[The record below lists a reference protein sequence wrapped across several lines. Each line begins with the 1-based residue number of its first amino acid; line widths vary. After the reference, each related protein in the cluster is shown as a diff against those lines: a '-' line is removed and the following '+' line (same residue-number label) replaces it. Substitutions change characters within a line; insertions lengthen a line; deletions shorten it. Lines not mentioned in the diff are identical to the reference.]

1 MLTLITGEPGAGK
14 TALAVSLL
22 MEEVG
27 NRPLFVMG
35 IPELKISHQPTPPI
49 AEWTEQV
56 ALPEDPTL
64 TRPVF
69 TFPPNAIIVI
79 DEAQNVYRP
88 RSAASKVPD
97 IVAAFETHRHT
108 GVDFWLITQGPHLID
123 SNIKSLIGRHL
134 HIRNMALGRQLYE
147 WSECGDPKSK
157 ASRDVAAR
165 KRYTLPKKAF
175 EQYKS
180 ASLHL
185 KQSKRIPGYV
195 WLLGAALVAMLALG
209 WLSFRSISN
218 KMDPDAGKPAPANA
232 QASPDAAP
240 ALPTATATPQA
251 AVTAASLFEAENP
264 RLAGRPETAPA
275 YDQMRQVRQMPQAV
289 AFIANRHT
297 CHAYTQ
303 QGTRIQMTEAQCR
316 EEMNAPRFNPYVEV
330 AREAPAPVAKAEA
343 MPTQREQG
351 GSIQMLGDSSHK
363 PNMFDRHR
371 QDSPAEKRQ
380 EDRS

>member
-1 MLTLITGEPGAGK
+1 MSIQSVFFATQAGPVRRHLHRRS
-14 TALAVSLL
+14 TDRRSAQS
-22 MEEVG
+22 G
-27 NRPLFVMG
+27 D
-35 IPELKISHQPTPPI
+35 
-49 AEWTEQV
+49 TE
-56 ALPEDPTL
+56 
-64 TRPVF
+64 
-69 TFPPNAIIVI
+69 
-79 DEAQNVYRP
+79 NVYRP

-165 KRYTLPKKAF
+165 KRYKLPKKAF

-185 KQSKRIPGYV
+185 KQSKSIPGYV
-195 WLLGAALVAMLALG
+195 WLLGGALAAVLALG
-209 WLSFRSISN
+209 WLSFRSISD

-232 QASPDAAP
+232 QASPSAAP
-240 ALPTATATPQA
+240 PLPTATATPQPV
-251 AVTAASLFEAENP
+251 VTAASLFEAENP
-264 RLAGRPETAPA
+264 RLAGRPETAPQ
-275 YDQMRQVRQMPQAV
+275 YDGVRQVRQMPQAA

-297 CHAYTQ
+297 CQAYTQ
-303 QGTRIQMTEAQCR
+303 QGTRIQMSEEQCR
-316 EEMNAPRFNPYVEV
+316 EEMNAPRFNPYIEV
-330 AREAPAPVAKAEA
+330 SREAPAPVAKVEA
-343 MPTQREQG
+343 MPAQREQG
-351 GSIQMLGDSSHK
+351 GNIQMLGDSSHK

-380 EDRS
+380 DSRS

>member
-1 MLTLITGEPGAGK
+1 M
-14 TALAVSLL
+14 
-22 MEEVG
+22 
-27 NRPLFVMG
+27 
-35 IPELKISHQPTPPI
+35 
-49 AEWTEQV
+49 
-56 ALPEDPTL
+56 
-64 TRPVF
+64 
-69 TFPPNAIIVI
+69 
-79 DEAQNVYRP
+79 
-88 RSAASKVPD
+88 
-97 IVAAFETHRHT
+97 
-108 GVDFWLITQGPHLID
+108 
-123 SNIKSLIGRHL
+123 IGHHL
-134 HIRNMALGRQLYE
+134 HE
-147 WSECGDPKSK
+147 WSECGKPKSK

-165 KRYTLPKKAF
+165 KCYKLPKKAF

-195 WLLGAALVAMLALG
+195 WLLGAALVTVLALG
-209 WLSFRSISN
+209 WLSFRNISS
-218 KMDPDAGKPAPANA
+218 KMDPDAGKPAPAA

-240 ALPTATATPQA
+240 SLPQPTVTAT
-251 AVTAASLFEAENP
+251 SLFEAENP

-303 QGTRIQMTEAQCR
+303 QGTRIQMSEAQCR

-330 AREAPAPVAKAEA
+330 SREAPAPVAKIEPA
-343 MPTQREQG
+343 PSQKEQG
-351 GSIQMLGDSSHK
+351 GNIQMLGDSSHK

-380 EDRS
+380 DSHS

>member
-1 MLTLITGEPGAGK
+1 
-14 TALAVSLL
+14 
-22 MEEVG
+22 
-27 NRPLFVMG
+27 
-35 IPELKISHQPTPPI
+35 
-49 AEWTEQV
+49 
-56 ALPEDPTL
+56 
-64 TRPVF
+64 
-69 TFPPNAIIVI
+69 IIVI

-165 KRYTLPKKAF
+165 KRYKLPKKAF

-195 WLLGAALVAMLALG
+195 WLLGAALAAMLALG
-209 WLSFRSISN
+209 WLSFRSISD
-218 KMDPDAGKPAPANA
+218 KMDPDAGKPAPAA

-240 ALPTATATPQA
+240 ALPTATATPQPT
-251 AVTAASLFEAENP
+251 VTAASLFEAENP

-275 YDQMRQVRQMPQAV
+275 YDQMRQVKQMPQAV

-330 AREAPAPVAKAEA
+330 AREAPAPVAKVE
-343 MPTQREQG
+343 PTPTPREQG
-351 GSIQMLGDSSHK
+351 SGIQMLGDSSHK

-371 QDSPAEKRQ
+371 ADS
-380 EDRS
+380 

>member
-1 MLTLITGEPGAGK
+1 MLTLITEEPGAGK

-27 NRPLFVMG
+27 NPSLF
-35 IPELKISHQPTPPI
+35 
-49 AEWTEQV
+49 
-56 ALPEDPTL
+56 
-64 TRPVF
+64 RPVF

-165 KRYTLPKKAF
+165 RRYKLPKKAF

-185 KQSKRIPGYV
+185 KQSKSIPGYV
-195 WLLGAALVAMLALG
+195 WLLGAALVTVLALG
-209 WLSFRSISN
+209 WLSFRSISD
-218 KMDPDAGKPAPANA
+218 KMDPDADKPAPAA

-240 ALPTATATPQA
+240 ALPQPAAPQP

-316 EEMNAPRFNPYVEV
+316 VEV
-330 AREAPAPVAKAEA
+330 AREAPAPVAKIEPAPA
-343 MPTQREQG
+343 QKEQG
-351 GSIQMLGDSSHK
+351 SGIQMLGDSSHK

-380 EDRS
+380 DSHS